1 MKRNIVASIGL
12 GLLTAI
18 SVRADHDSENSPS
31 PSRGAVYTMDNAASG
46 NNVWA
51 YGRRPDGTL
60 TAPSL
65 YPTQGLGSGNGLGN
79 QGAVLLSSDGRWLIV
94 CNAGSDEISVFG
106 VTPRGLIHT
115 DKVGS
120 EGRRPIS
127 LTLHGNLLY
136 VLNAGGAVGGADN
149 LAGFVFAH
157 GQLLHLP
164 GAVHSLSA
172 ASTAPAEVAFTR
184 DGDHLV
190 VSEKATGI
198 IDTFSVG
205 ADGLVDGHKMFQ
217 SPAPP
222 PFGFAAGRHN
232 RIFVTEANGGAG
244 NPGASSVSSYQVTE
258 EGDLE
263 VISASVPSH
272 QTAACW
278 LALSRDERFA
288 YTANTPNATISS
300 YGVGHDGSLTL
311 LQAQAAST
319 GASGAVDLAL
329 TRDGNFLYSLQ
340 PGGGSIGVFSI
351 QKGTGNISPVTTT
364 VNLPITVNGL
374 AAW

>member
-1 MKRNIVASIGL
+1 MNRNTVASIGL
-12 GLLTAI
+12 ALLAAV
-18 SVRADHDSENSPS
+18 SVRADHDSENSRS
-31 PSRGAVYTMDNAASG
+31 TSRGAVYTMDNAASG

-60 TAPSL
+60 TAPAL
-65 YPTQGLGSGNGLGN
+65 YATQGLGSGNGLGN
-79 QGAVLLSSDGRWLIV
+79 QGAVLLSRDGRWLFV
-94 CNAGSDEISVFG
+94 CNAGSDEISVFR
-106 VTPRGLIHT
+106 VTPRGLIQT
-115 DKVGS
+115 DKAGS

-136 VLNAGGAVGGADN
+136 VLNAGGAVGNTDHV
-149 LAGFVFAH
+149 AGFVFAR
-157 GQLLHLP
+157 GKILHLP

-172 ASTAPAEVAFTR
+172 ASTAPAEIAFTR

-205 ADGLVDGHKMFQ
+205 TDGLLDGHKMFQ

-222 PFGFAAGRHN
+222 PFGFAAGRHD

-244 NPGASSVSSYQVTE
+244 NPGGSSVSSYQVTE
-258 EGDLE
+258 DGDLA
-263 VISASVPSH
+263 VISGSVPSH

-278 LALSRDERFA
+278 LVLSQDERFA
-288 YTANTPNATISS
+288 YTANTPNASISS
-300 YGVGHDGSLTL
+300 YQVAHDGSLTL
-311 LQAQAAST
+311 LQAQAATT
-319 GASGAVDLAL
+319 GASGAVDMAL
-329 TRDGNFLYSLQ
+329 SHDGNFLYSLQ
-340 PGGGSIGVFSI
+340 PAGGAIGVFSVR
-351 QKGTGNISPVTTT
+351 KDTGNINPVTTT
-364 VNLPITVNGL
+364 VNLPTTINGL